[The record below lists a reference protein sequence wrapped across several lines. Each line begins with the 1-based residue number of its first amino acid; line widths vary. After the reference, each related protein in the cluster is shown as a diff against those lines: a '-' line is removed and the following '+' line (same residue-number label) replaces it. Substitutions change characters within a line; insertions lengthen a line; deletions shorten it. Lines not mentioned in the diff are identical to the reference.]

1 MGDLQFYNGQIK
13 WFFDL
18 TKEYNDLTGET
29 EKDFSIEAFQKN
41 QLKVIQM
48 KLIL

>member
-1 MGDLQFYNGQIK
+1 MGDLQFYNGQIR

-18 TKEYNDLTGET
+18 TKQYNELTKKT

-48 KLIL
+48 KNIL